1 MNKENYE
8 LAVQL
13 RHELHQHPELSNN
26 EAWTK
31 EHLIKF
37 LKEHTKLEIVD
48 RESWF
53 YAVQFL
59 VKNINPNVVIKR

>member
-1 MNKENYE
+1 MNRKKYE

-26 EAWTK
+26 EARTK

-48 RESWF
+48 RGRWF
-53 YAVQFL
+53 MLY
-59 VKNINPNVVIKR
+59 INQPTERKI